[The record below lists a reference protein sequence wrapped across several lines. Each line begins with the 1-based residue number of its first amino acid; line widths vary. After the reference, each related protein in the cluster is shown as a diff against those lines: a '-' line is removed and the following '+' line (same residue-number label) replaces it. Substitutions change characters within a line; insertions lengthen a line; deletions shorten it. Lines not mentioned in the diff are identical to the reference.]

1 MKCIIL
7 AAGYATRLY
16 PLTENFPKPLL
27 DVKGKAII
35 DWLIE
40 DLDSLGEISEFIIV
54 SNHKFMEHF
63 EKWQKDCDY
72 HAQVTVIDDG
82 TTDNANRLGAVKDI
96 VYAIESCDVKDDIV
110 VLAGDN
116 LTDFSLKGFV
126 DYFKSKQSTCIM
138 RHYEP
143 EVEKL
148 RRTGVITIDEND
160 KVLAMQ
166 EKPAEPMSHWAVPP
180 FYIYGAEDLDKIK
193 QAVNEQVCNV
203 DAPGDFIAW
212 MCTQSD
218 VYAYEM
224 PGGRYD
230 IGNLESYRKIQET
243 YVGVEK

>member
-54 SNHKFMEHF
+54 SNHKFVEHF
-63 EKWQKDCDY
+63 KKWQAGLNYRAK
-72 HAQVTVIDDG
+72 VTVVDDG
-82 TTDNANRLGAVKDI
+82 TEDNGSRLGAVRDI
-96 VYAIESCDVKDDIV
+96 VFAMDTCDVKEEIV

-116 LTDFSLKGFV
+116 LTDFSLRGFV
-126 DYFKSKQSTCIM
+126 DYFKKKRATCIM

-143 EVEKL
+143 DVEKL
-148 RRTGVITIDEND
+148 RRTGVITIDEKD

-166 EKPAEPMSHWAVPP
+166 EKPAEPMSNWAVPP
-180 FYIYGAEDLDKIK
+180 FYIYGAEDLIKIRE
-193 QAVNEQVCNV
+193 AVEQKVCNV

-224 PGGRYD
+224 PGSRYD
-230 IGNLESYRKIQET
+230 IGNLESYRKIQEI
-243 YVGVEK
+243 YQGI

>member
-1 MKCIIL
+1 MMKCIIL

-54 SNHKFMEHF
+54 SNHKFVEHF
-63 EKWQKDCDY
+63 KKWQAGLNYRAK
-72 HAQVTVIDDG
+72 VTVVDDG
-82 TTDNANRLGAVKDI
+82 TEDNGSRLGAVRDI
-96 VYAIESCDVKDDIV
+96 VFAMDTCDVKEEIV

-116 LTDFSLKGFV
+116 LTDFSLRGFV
-126 DYFKSKQSTCIM
+126 DYFKKKRATCIM

-143 EVEKL
+143 NVEKL

-166 EKPAEPMSHWAVPP
+166 EKPAEPMSNWAVPP
-180 FYIYGAEDLDKIK
+180 FYIYGAEDLVKIRE
-193 QAVNEQVCNV
+193 AVEQKVCNV

-224 PGGRYD
+224 PGSRYD

-243 YVGVEK
+243 YQGI

>member
-27 DVKGKAII
+27 DVNGKAII
-35 DWLIE
+35 DWLIG

-54 SNHKFMEHF
+54 SNHKFMKQF
-63 EKWQKDCDY
+63 EEWQKRCNY
-72 HAQVTVIDDG
+72 HANVTVIDDG
-82 TTDNANRLGAVKDI
+82 TTDNSNRLGAVKDI
-96 VYAIESCDVKDDIV
+96 VFAIETCDVKEDIV

-116 LTDFSLKGFV
+116 LTDFSLQGFV
-126 DYFKSKQSTCIM
+126 QYFKKKRATCIM
-138 RHYEP
+138 RHFEP
-143 EVEKL
+143 DVEKL
-148 RRTGVITIDEND
+148 RRTGVIKINEDD

-166 EKPAEPMSHWAVPP
+166 EKPAKPMSNWAVPP
-180 FYIYGAEDLDKIK
+180 FYVYGAEDLDKIK
-193 QAVNEQVCNV
+193 QAVREQVCNV

-224 PGGRYD
+224 PGKRYD
-230 IGNLESYRKIQET
+230 IGNLESYHLIQAVYT
-243 YVGVEK
+243 GVQK